1 MTEPRVVGKMNS
13 DIRVE
18 CNRVDSENGT
28 VKGVEIMQ
36 TVGGDVWRRY
46 SLCETVDVHTY
57 PDLKRVGM
65 VSFSSPVGQLTD
77 DIERRMGWHRNTYSL
92 ADADRLVD
100 LSIMFPESMWD
111 DLLRMMHELYLERH
125 PELK

>member
-1 MTEPRVVGKMNS
+1 MMESKVGETNL

-18 CNRVDSENGT
+18 CNRVDSENGM
-28 VKGVEIMQ
+28 VKGVEITQ

-57 PDLKRVGM
+57 PDLKRIGLI
-65 VSFSSPVGQLTD
+65 SFSSPVELLTE
-77 DIERRMGWHRNTYSL
+77 DIERRMGWPRDTYAFL
-92 ADADRLVD
+92 NKDCIVD
-100 LSIMFPESMWD
+100 LSIMIPECMWG